1 MPHHPSHIAMFSVAA
16 HGHVRPN
23 LGVIRELVERG
34 HRVAYAVPPAFADLV
49 AATGAEPRPWTTTLP
64 TDESPQ
70 AWGAELIDHL
80 ELFLD
85 DGIQALPQLTAAYE
99 GDTPDLVLHDTAAY
113 PAPLLAHRWGVP
125 AIQLTPHMVAWEGYE
140 EEAGAAIRAQLLG
153 TERGRAYYARFR
165 TWLADNGMAA
175 LTDPDRLASRPG
187 RALVLIPRAMQPN
200 ADRVDDSVFTFVGS
214 CGDDRS
220 AAGDWRRPADLA
232 PGTKVLVVSLGSVF
246 TDSPDFYR
254 AYIEAFGGL
263 TDWYV
268 VMQTGKFTD
277 QSQLGEIPG
286 NFAVS
291 DWIPQPA
298 VLRQAD
304 AFITHAGM
312 GGSQEGLVNGVPMVC
327 VPQAADQFMN
337 ADTLQALGVARHLP
351 KEEAIAGALRDA
363 VLALVGDPEV
373 AATAERIRR
382 ETANEGG
389 SRRAADLIEA
399 QLPV

>member
-1 MPHHPSHIAMFSVAA
+1 MFSIAA

-23 LGVIRELVERG
+23 LGVVRELVDRG
-34 HRVAYAVPPAFADLV
+34 HRVTYAVPPAFADLV

-64 TDESPQ
+64 TDESPES
-70 AWGAELIDHL
+70 WGAELIDHL

-85 DGIQALPQLTAAYE
+85 DGVQALPQLIAAYE
-99 GDTPDLVLHDTAAY
+99 GDIPDLVLYDTAAY

-125 AIQLTPHMVAWEGYE
+125 AIQLTPHLVAWDGHE
-140 EEAGAAIRAQLLG
+140 EEAGAAIRAQLLD

-165 TWLADNGMAA
+165 IWLDDHGMTG
-175 LTDPDRLASRPG
+175 LTDPDRLASRPR
-187 RALVLIPRAMQPN
+187 RAVVLIPRAMQPN
-200 ADRVDDSVFTFVGS
+200 ADRVDETVFTFVGS
-214 CGDDRS
+214 CGDDGPG
-220 AAGDWRRPADLA
+220 AGDWQRPADLA
-232 PGTKVLVVSLGSVF
+232 PGTKVLVISLGSVF

-254 AYIEAFGGL
+254 TCIAAFGGL
-263 TDWYV
+263 TDWHV
-268 VMQTGKFTD
+268 VMQIGKFVD
-277 QSQLGEIPG
+277 PSELGEIPG

-298 VLRQAD
+298 VLRRAD

-312 GGSQEGLVNGVPMVC
+312 GGSQEGLANGVPMVC

-351 KEEAIAGALRDA
+351 KEEATAEALRDA
-363 VLALVGDPEV
+363 VLSLVGDPAV

-382 ETANEGG
+382 EMADEGG
-389 SRRAADLIEA
+389 SRRAADLVEA
-399 QLPV
+399 QLPG

>member
-1 MPHHPSHIAMFSVAA
+1 MPHHPSHIAMFSIAA

-23 LGVIRELVERG
+23 LGVIRELVDRG
-34 HRVAYAVPPAFADLV
+34 HRVTYAVPPAFADLV
-49 AATGAEPRPWTTTLP
+49 ATTGAEPRPWTTTLP

-70 AWGAELIDHL
+70 EWGAELIDHL

-85 DGIQALPQLTAAYE
+85 DGIQALPQLIAAYE

-113 PAPLLAHRWGVP
+113 PAPLLAHHWGVP
-125 AIQLTPHMVAWEGYE
+125 AIQLTPHMVIWDGYE
-140 EEAGAAIRAQLLG
+140 EEAGAAIRSQLLG
-153 TERGRAYYARFR
+153 TGRGRAYYARFQ
-165 TWLADNGMAA
+165 TWLDDHGMTA
-175 LTDPDRLASRPG
+175 LTDPDRLASRPA

-200 ADRVDDSVFTFVGS
+200 ADRVDDAVFTFVGS
-214 CGDDRS
+214 CGGDRS
-220 AAGDWRRPADLA
+220 GASDWRPPADLA
-232 PGTKVLVVSLGSVF
+232 PGTKVLAVSLGSVF

-254 AYIEAFGGL
+254 ACIDAFGGL

-277 QSQLGEIPG
+277 PSLLGEIPD

-298 VLRQAD
+298 VLRRAD

-312 GGSQEGLVNGVPMVC
+312 GGSQEGLANGVPMVC

-337 ADTLQALGVARHLP
+337 ADRLQALGVARHLP
-351 KEEAIAGALRDA
+351 KEEVTAGALREA
-363 VLALVGDPEV
+363 VLSLVRDPEV

-382 ETANEGG
+382 ETADEGG
-389 SRRAADLIEA
+389 SRQAADLIEA
-399 QLPV
+399 QLP